1 MAIALR
7 NRAGTTLTDASYR
20 AGFGELIDNTRTVFA
35 NYVVKVLPMPPYG
48 PDVYGAIGSWAG
60 AAVIAVVV
68 ALWLIRMGSSRVR
81 TTGLLAFVCTLAPS
95 LLTRAAVSVMNFP
108 TFRQLYLPLAGVGL
122 LLCAWRP
129 AGFRRMGSWVAGG
142 VVLALVVLY
151 KTMGPALART
161 DDRGA
166 HERAGARLDA
176 LLGGAE
182 PQVAV
187 AQIRASACG
196 YSPDFDARGREVW
209 KLIPATSGGG
219 VPLLRFVDNRTIE
232 VRAPDGDGLAFLT
245 SVPVEARPR
254 RVRTVPPLL
263 TAGWQ
268 RLGIATAHTPER
280 RGDAVTG
287 FQLTFDHPL
296 GAYVF
301 VTVSGCVDLGRWQ
314 PVAPA
319 AN

>member
-20 AGFGELIDNTRTVFA
+20 TGFGELIDNTRTVFA

-81 TTGLLAFVCTLAPS
+81 TTGLLTFVCTLAPS

-219 VPLLRFVDNRTIE
+219 VPDQRPGRGTTTACPHGTAAAHGGMAAPRDCDGSHARAAGRCGHRVPADVRPSARRLCFRHRLWLRRS
-232 VRAPDGDGLAFLT
+232 RALAARRAGGELTLQQSGDHQDTKKG
-245 SVPVEARPR
+245 PR
-254 RVRTVPPLL
+254 WPS
-263 TAGWQ
+263 G
-268 RLGIATAHTPER
+268 PE
-280 RGDAVTG
+280 
-287 FQLTFDHPL
+287 
-296 GAYVF
+296 
-301 VTVSGCVDLGRWQ
+301 
-314 PVAPA
+314 
-319 AN
+319 

>member
-81 TTGLLAFVCTLAPS
+81 TTGLLTFVCTLAPS

-151 KTMGPALART
+151 KTPSDSPATQPLFASTKSIHSILR
-161 DDRGA
+161 DIDIVWFA
-166 HERAGARLDA
+166 
-176 LLGGAE
+176 
-182 PQVAV
+182 QVLPL
-187 AQIRASACG
+187 S
-196 YSPDFDARGREVW
+196 EVW
-209 KLIPATSGGG
+209 AM
-219 VPLLRFVDNRTIE
+219 
-232 VRAPDGDGLAFLT
+232 
-245 SVPVEARPR
+245 
-254 RVRTVPPLL
+254 
-263 TAGWQ
+263 
-268 RLGIATAHTPER
+268 
-280 RGDAVTG
+280 
-287 FQLTFDHPL
+287 HPL
-296 GAYVF
+296 V
-301 VTVSGCVDLGRWQ
+301 
-314 PVAPA
+314 
-319 AN
+319 